1 MAWQT
6 PKTNWQAADVVSKD
20 DFNRIEGN
28 IQHLQDTKETPEGA
42 QAKANAALNSA
53 KQYTDQK
60 ANTTLNSAKQYTDQV
75 ANMIKPVVGSY
86 TGTDSDVNL
95 NLGFMPKFVIILAS
109 AETSTDFDY
118 IGILAFPGAYQQIAL
133 HWVSTFRI
141 GRWIDFRSTGIEIST
156 AFSVD
161 GVKYNYIAFR

>member
-28 IQHLQDTKETPEGA
+28 TQHLQDTKETPQGA
-42 QAKANAALNSA
+42 QEKANAALNSA

-60 ANTTLNSAKQYTDQV
+60 ANATLNSAIAEAASMVYD
-75 ANMIKPVVGSY
+75 AKPVVGSY
-86 TGTDSDVNL
+86 TGTGSDVIL

-118 IGILAFPGAYQQIAL
+118 IGILAFPGEYHQLAL

-161 GVKYNYIAFR
+161 GVKYDYIAFR